1 MQLLTNNPF
10 ALPEVLGTQQI
21 FTNGIPTTVT
31 SALVT
36 NYAWPEVAAMPA
48 ARPLARIIL
57 PKKMH
62 KHHRILK
69 KHVCQQILK

>member
-36 NYAWPEVAAMPA
+36 NYAWPEEAMLPV

-57 PKKMH
+57 PKKH
-62 KHHRILK
+62 KFHRLFHRK
-69 KHVCQQILK
+69 CEQQILK